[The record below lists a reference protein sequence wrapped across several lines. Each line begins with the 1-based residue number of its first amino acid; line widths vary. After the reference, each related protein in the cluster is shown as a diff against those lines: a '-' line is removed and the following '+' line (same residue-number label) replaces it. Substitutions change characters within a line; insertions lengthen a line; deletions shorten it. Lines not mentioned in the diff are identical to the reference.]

1 VEVVVQILLVRLTIQ
16 KIFTPQERSR
26 AIEVAIPPDRSSQ
39 WLNEK
44 NFYSGKSKKTRLK
57 FKTVIVKS

>member
-16 KIFTPQERSR
+16 KIFTQQEMSR
-26 AIEVAIPPDRSSQ
+26 AIEVEIPPDRSSQ
-39 WLNEK
+39 WLKEK

-57 FKTVIVKS
+57 FKIVIVNS